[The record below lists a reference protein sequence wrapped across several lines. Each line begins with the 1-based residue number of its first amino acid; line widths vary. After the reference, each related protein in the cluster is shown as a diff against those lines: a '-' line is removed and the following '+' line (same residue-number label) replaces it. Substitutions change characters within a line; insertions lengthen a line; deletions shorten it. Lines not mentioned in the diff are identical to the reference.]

1 MKSKILVISTSP
13 WNDVNSSGNTFSN
26 FFEGWENAEFHSLF
40 LREELPKNNVCTSYY
55 QITERQVLMKILRG
69 AEPGR
74 TFSTADIQMLRENK
88 SVKIRQNA
96 EKKLLDF
103 FRTKIRRIAVLAR
116 EFLWKVGGWKNKNL
130 NDFLSQNKI
139 DCIFAFAAGPIYF
152 QEIVRY
158 CQSKTGAKLYLFF
171 ADDIYTYKSYMPL
184 AYLYKRAL
192 RNSIFESVL
201 QAHKLYGISTE
212 LCEEYKEYFGK
223 SIEPLQKGCVLEH
236 TKVKTKVSA
245 PIKMVY
251 AGNLYYG
258 RWKILKVLAD
268 EIEKINKNGL
278 KITLEIYTT
287 ATITSKF
294 NKALNR
300 GVSSKIMGGR
310 PYDEIKKILAESDIV
325 LHVESFNHKEILKT
339 RLSFSTKIID
349 CLQSGSCL
357 MAIGPDKVSSI
368 KYIKKID
375 GAIVISDLLDIRRIV
390 KELVEN
396 PNQLFER
403 AKLTY
408 SYAQSFHDINSVRQR
423 LQKDFSE

>member
-116 EFLWKVGGWKNKNL
+116 EFLWKVGGWKNQNL
-130 NDFLSQNKI
+130 DDFLEKNNFAY
-139 DCIFAFAAGPIYF
+139 IFAFAATPIYF
-152 QEIVRY
+152 QNIVQY
-158 CQSKTGAKLYLFF
+158 CQSKTGAKLFLFF
-171 ADDIYTYKSYMPL
+171 ADDVYNYRRYMPL
-184 AYLYKRAL
+184 AFLYKSLFRK
-192 RNSIFESVL
+192 SIRKSVS
-201 QAHKLYGISTE
+201 QAYKLYGASIE
-212 LCEEYKEYFGK
+212 LCEEYKHFFNK
-223 SIEPLQKGCVLEH
+223 DIEPLYKGCMLEH
-236 TKVKTKVSA
+236 TTVKTKTST
-245 PIKMVY
+245 PIKIVY

-258 RWKILKVLAD
+258 RWKVLKELVN
-268 EIEKINKNGL
+268 EIEKINRNGYRM
-278 KITLEIYTT
+278 TLEIYTT
-287 ATITSKF
+287 ATITPKLDS
-294 NKALNR
+294 ALNR

-310 PYDEIKKILAESDIV
+310 PYDEIKKILAAADIV
-325 LHVESFNHKEILKT
+325 LHVESFDHKEIAKT

-349 CLQSGSCL
+349 CLQSGSCF
-357 MAIGPDKVSSI
+357 MAIGPESVASMKYIQRIQGAIAITKVSDISNVLRMLVGNPDIII
-368 KYIKKID
+368 KN
-375 GAIVISDLLDIRRIV
+375 ST
-390 KELVEN
+390 
-396 PNQLFER
+396 
-403 AKLTY
+403 LTNV
-408 SYAQSFHDINSVRQR
+408 YAHRYHEIISVRRR
-423 LQKDFSE
+423 LQKDFGI